1 MIEGI
6 DLAAL
11 YENEVIYW
19 ISSERPLE
27 QLDQSPVLPND
38 EVVEVGVPSIN
49 TPWLVIGA
57 ISEAEK
63 SRLQLIF
70 SAPPLTLPVSDWSIL
85 EADQVQVSLEEFV
98 SKTAPTRYIFL
109 GEQSLVGLQANQV
122 LTFGDKRVYYFPRL
136 ISTLTDEEKALK
148 LAFWNALKSLV

>member
-38 EVVEVGVPSIN
+38 EVVEVGVPAIN

-136 ISTLTDEEKALK
+136 ISTLTDEEKALE

>member
-1 MIEGI
+1 MTEGI

-19 ISSERPLE
+19 VTSERPLE
-27 QLDQSPVLPND
+27 QLDQAPVLPAE
-38 EVVEVGVPSIN
+38 EVVEVGVPSIAS
-49 TPWLVIGA
+49 PWLVIGT
-57 ISEAEK
+57 INEAEK

-70 SAPPLTLPVSDWSIL
+70 SAPPLALPHGDWSIIDG
-85 EADQVQVSLEEFV
+85 DQIQVSLEEFV

-109 GEQSLVGLQANQV
+109 GEQSLAGLQANQIHQ
-122 LTFGDKRVYYFPRL
+122 LGTSKVYYFPRL

-148 LAFWNALKSLV
+148 IAFWNALKSLV

>member
-1 MIEGI
+1 MTEGI

-19 ISSERPLE
+19 ITSERPLE
-27 QLDQSPVLPND
+27 QQNQSPDLPAE
-38 EVVEVGVPSIN
+38 EVVEVGVPAIN

-57 ISEAEK
+57 IGEAEK

-70 SAPPLTLPVSDWSIL
+70 SAPPLTLPVSNWSVL
-85 EADQVQVSLEEFV
+85 ESDQVQVSLEEFV

-109 GEQSLVGLQANQV
+109 GEQSIAGLQANQV

-136 ISTLTDEEKALK
+136 ISTLTDQDKALK

>member
-109 GEQSLVGLQANQV
+109 GEQSLAGLQANQV

>member
-1 MIEGI
+1 MTVGI

-19 ISSERPLE
+19 VTSERPLE
-27 QLDQSPVLPND
+27 QLDQAPVVLEA
-38 EVVEVGVPSIN
+38 EVVEVGVPSIA

-57 ISEAEK
+57 ITEAEK

-70 SAPPLTLPVSDWSIL
+70 SAPPLALPQGDWSIID
-85 EADQVQVSLEEFV
+85 ADQIQVSLEEFV
-98 SKTAPTRYIFL
+98 SKTAPSRYIFL
-109 GEQSLVGLQANQV
+109 GEQSLSGLQANQIQT
-122 LTFGDKRVYYFPRL
+122 LGSSKVYYFPRL

-148 LAFWNALKSLV
+148 MEFWNALKALV

>member
-1 MIEGI
+1 MTEGI

-19 ISSERPLE
+19 VTSKRPLE
-27 QLDQSPVLPND
+27 QLDQAPVLLAE
-38 EVVEVGVPSIN
+38 EVVEVGVPSI
-49 TPWLVIGA
+49 TSPWLVIGA
-57 ISEAEK
+57 ITEAEK

-70 SAPPLTLPVSDWSIL
+70 SAPPLTLPPGDWSIM
-85 EADQVQVSLEEFV
+85 EVDQIQVSLEEFV

-109 GEQSLVGLQANQV
+109 GEQSLAGLQANQIQQ
-122 LTFGDKRVYYFPRL
+122 LGSSKVYYFPRL
-136 ISTLTDEEKALK
+136 ISTLTDEDKALK

>member
-38 EVVEVGVPSIN
+38 EVVEVGVPAIN

-109 GEQSLVGLQANQV
+109 GEQSLAGLQANQV

>member
-1 MIEGI
+1 MIDGI

-27 QLDQSPVLPND
+27 QLDQSPVLPNE
-38 EVVEVGVPSIN
+38 EVVEVGVPAIN

-98 SKTAPTRYIFL
+98 SKTAPTRYVFL
-109 GEQSLVGLQANQV
+109 GEQSLAGLQANQV

>member
-1 MIEGI
+1 MTKGI

-19 ISSERPLE
+19 VTSERPLE
-27 QLDQSPVLPND
+27 QLDQAPVLLAE
-38 EVVEVGVPSIN
+38 EVVEVGVPSIVS
-49 TPWLVIGA
+49 PWLVVGA
-57 ISEAEK
+57 ITEAEK

-70 SAPPLTLPVSDWSIL
+70 SAQPLALPHGDWSIIDG
-85 EADQVQVSLEEFV
+85 DQIQVSLEEFV

-109 GEQSLVGLQANQV
+109 GEHSLAGLQANQIQQ
-122 LTFGDKRVYYFPRL
+122 LGASKVYYFPRL

-148 LAFWNALKSLV
+148 MAFWNALKSLV

>member
-1 MIEGI
+1 MTEGI

-19 ISSERPLE
+19 ITSERPLE
-27 QLDQSPVLPND
+27 QLDQSPLLPTE
-38 EVVEVGVPSIN
+38 EVVEVGVPAID

-57 ISEAEK
+57 IKEAEK

-98 SKTAPTRYIFL
+98 SKSKPNRFIFL
-109 GEQSLVGLQANQV
+109 GEQSIAGLQANQV
-122 LTFGDKRVYYFPRL
+122 ISFGDKRVYYFPRL
-136 ISTLTDEEKALK
+136 ISTLTDAEKALK
-148 LAFWNALKSLV
+148 LEFWNALKGLV

>member
-1 MIEGI
+1 MTEGI

-19 ISSERPLE
+19 ITSERPLE
-27 QLDQSPVLPND
+27 QLDQSPVLPTE
-38 EVVEVGVPSIN
+38 EVVEVGVPAIG

-57 ISEAEK
+57 INEAEK

-98 SKTAPTRYIFL
+98 TKSKPSRFIFL
-109 GEQSLVGLQANQV
+109 GEQSIAGLQANQV
-122 LTFGDKRVYYFPRL
+122 VSFGDKRVYYFPRL
-136 ISTLTDEEKALK
+136 ISTLTDAEKALK
-148 LAFWNALKSLV
+148 LEFWNALKGLV

>member
-1 MIEGI
+1 MTEGI

-27 QLDQSPVLPND
+27 QLDQSPVLPNE
-38 EVVEVGVPSIN
+38 EVVEVGVPAIT

-85 EADQVQVSLEEFV
+85 EADQVQDSLEEFV
-98 SKTAPTRYIFL
+98 SKTAPTRYVFL
-109 GEQSLVGLQANQV
+109 GEQSLAGLQANQV

>member
-1 MIEGI
+1 MTEGI

-19 ISSERPLE
+19 VTSERPLE
-27 QLDQSPVLPND
+27 QLDQAPVLPVE
-38 EVVEVGVPSIN
+38 EVVEVGVPSIVS
-49 TPWLVIGA
+49 PWLVVGA
-57 ISEAEK
+57 ITEAEK

-70 SAPPLTLPVSDWSIL
+70 SAPPLALPQGDWSII
-85 EADQVQVSLEEFV
+85 DGGQIQVSLEEFV

-109 GEQSLVGLQANQV
+109 GEQSLAGLQANQV
-122 LTFGDKRVYYFPRL
+122 LTFGDKYVYYFPRL

>member
-1 MIEGI
+1 MTEGI

-27 QLDQSPVLPND
+27 QLDQSPVLPNE
-38 EVVEVGVPSIN
+38 EVVEVGVPAIT

-98 SKTAPTRYIFL
+98 SKTAPTRYVFL
-109 GEQSLVGLQANQV
+109 GEQSLAGLQANQV

>member
-1 MIEGI
+1 MTEGI

-19 ISSERPLE
+19 VTSERPLE
-27 QLDQSPVLPND
+27 QLDQAPVLPAE
-38 EVVEVGVPSIN
+38 EVVELGVPSI
-49 TPWLVIGA
+49 TSPWLVIGA
-57 ISEAEK
+57 ITEAEK

-70 SAPPLTLPVSDWSIL
+70 SAPPLTLPQGDWSIIDG
-85 EADQVQVSLEEFV
+85 DQIQVSLEEFV

-109 GEQSLVGLQANQV
+109 GEHSLAGLQANQIQQ
-122 LTFGDKRVYYFPRL
+122 LGASKVYYFPRL

-148 LAFWNALKSLV
+148 MAFWNSLKSLV